1 MNTSEKSRDQILKE
15 LHDLQ
20 QEYYSLKESFQS
32 LIEKQKRT
40 EDALQASEERL
51 QLLFNKSPLG
61 YQSLDI
67 DGFFVEV
74 NQPWLDTLGYE
85 KEEVVGKWFGD
96 FLTPE
101 YQKGFRERFP
111 IFKAQGK
118 IHSEFEMIHKNGTI
132 LFIAFDGRIG
142 YDKQGDFQQTHCIL
156 QDITE
161 KKRSENALQ
170 ESVKEY
176 KNLIEI
182 SPVAMSIIKDWKAI
196 YFNPAAIQLF
206 GAKCEDE
213 LIGKHIF
220 ELIHPDFQ
228 DLAIEN
234 SKFLKENGYVNMQE
248 QKYFKLDGSILDVE
262 TQAKSIRYNDTDATL
277 VVIKDITER
286 KQFEQELIE
295 AKIHAEESD
304 RLKSAFLAN
313 MSHEIRTPMNGIL
326 GFAELL
332 KEPDL
337 SGEQLETY
345 IKIIEKS
352 GIRMLNIIN
361 DIVDISKIEA
371 GLMKLHISET
381 NINEQIEYIYT
392 FFKPEVESKG
402 LKFTFSNTLLD
413 KEAIINTDREK
424 VYAILT
430 NLVKNAIKYTLHGS
444 IELGYELIEKSDG
457 ESMLKFF
464 VADTGIG
471 IPKDKQNAI
480 FERFI
485 QADISDSKA
494 LEGAGLGLSI
504 TKAYV
509 EMLGGEIW
517 IESEEDMGS
526 KFYFSLPYTTESEE
540 KIKIEEDSYSY
551 KILQDLKL
559 KILIAED
566 DAVSELLLGE
576 TVKMFSKE
584 ILKAQT
590 GVEAVEACKRN
601 PDIDLVLM
609 DIRMPELGGYEAT
622 KKIREFNKDV
632 IIIAQTAFGLSRDKE
647 KAIEAGCNDYISKPI
662 SNEVLFSLIYKY
674 FKG

>member
-1 MNTSEKSRDQILKE
+1 LR
-15 LHDLQ
+15 
-20 QEYYSLKESFQS
+20 
-32 LIEKQKRT
+32 
-40 EDALQASEERL
+40 
-51 QLLFNKSPLG
+51 
-61 YQSLDI
+61 
-67 DGFFVEV
+67 
-74 NQPWLDTLGYE
+74 
-85 KEEVVGKWFGD
+85 
-96 FLTPE
+96 
-101 YQKGFRERFP
+101 
-111 IFKAQGK
+111 
-118 IHSEFEMIHKNGTI
+118 
-132 LFIAFDGRIG
+132 IA
-142 YDKQGDFQQTHCIL
+142 K
-156 QDITE
+156 
-161 KKRSENALQ
+161 
-170 ESVKEY
+170 V
-176 KNLIEI
+176 
-182 SPVAMSIIKDWKAI
+182 
-196 YFNPAAIQLF
+196 
-206 GAKCEDE
+206 
-213 LIGKHIF
+213 
-220 ELIHPDFQ
+220 
-228 DLAIEN
+228 
-234 SKFLKENGYVNMQE
+234 
-248 QKYFKLDGSILDVE
+248 
-262 TQAKSIRYNDTDATL
+262 
-277 VVIKDITER
+277 
-286 KQFEQELIE
+286 
-295 AKIHAEESD
+295 HAEESD

-526 KFYFSLPYTTESEE
+526 KFYFSLPYTTESKE

-551 KILQDLKL
+551 KTLQDLKL